1 MTESKH
7 TPGPWIVFNGD
18 GSFGVLPA
26 GRPGLIAEC
35 KNTHDA
41 SLIAAAPDM
50 LEVLKIIREWRDVRS
65 QLASGHVQ
73 DVIDAL
79 DAITGLADA
88 TIAKAESQP

>member
-1 MTESKH
+1 MSAH

-41 SLIAAAPDM
+41 RLIAAAPDM
-50 LEVLKIIREWRDVRS
+50 LEALHEHIRVVKIFMDKLGGFTPQDFADCTS
-65 QLASGHVQ
+65 QARR
-73 DVIDAL
+73 A
-79 DAITGLADA
+79 
-88 TIAKAESQP
+88 IAKATGENEGRS